1 MLLLNCTYKKTR
13 GELCLKIKLCFG
25 IPHVAKR
32 RIPVLFLCLALF
44 LVCLN
49 SCKLNESG
57 ISGISNIAGTSV
69 STGQSATGTTDSKES
84 TTGYQDTS
92 TDYDETTT
100 APNNKTTGTNE
111 KTTTAKKKTTTIQ
124 KTTTTKGS
132 TTTTK
137 ASADSIEL
145 VILNYFPELP
155 GYSTEYEIGMICDGV
170 QRKVGEYT
178 LKVTPNDLVVREN
191 VVIASD
197 QQKKTYD
204 KFTVEATDK
213 LTGKKAQMTITPRKW
228 KLNFKDDFD
237 GDSLNTNI
245 WTRYEYP
252 YTNYYVRDG
261 ALTLLAEHKDE
272 IYTMS
277 GIRTLKEYSLKGGC
291 FMARM
296 KSPDKGGCN
305 SAFWLMPEGR
315 YKRDFFFMDTKLKNY
330 GCSEIDI
337 VEYSPFY
344 GKEFPLTMHFWNSSG
359 AHTAK
364 SYWGSCDDNIYEDY
378 HEYACI
384 WEQDGIYFYFDGK
397 PVFANRD
404 VDTHSRAVAAYIV
417 LSVNSA
423 KIHEGL
429 EWLGPCTDDMFPFKT
444 KFDWVKTYY

>member
-1 MLLLNCTYKKTR
+1 M
-13 GELCLKIKLCFG
+13 GIKLFIG
-25 IPHVAKR
+25 IHYVSKR
-32 RIPVLFLCLALF
+32 RIPALFLYLALF

-49 SCKLNESG
+49 SCKPNESG
-57 ISGISNIAGTSV
+57 LSKISDITGTSV
-69 STGQSATGTTDSKES
+69 WDGQSESAGTTDS
-84 TTGYQDTS
+84 TGYQDTS
-92 TDYDETTT
+92 TGYDETTT
-100 APNNKTTGTNE
+100 PNNQAGNR
-111 KTTTAKKKTTTIQ
+111 
-124 KTTTTKGS
+124 TTTTKGS

-137 ASADSIEL
+137 ATADSIEL

-170 QRKVGEYT
+170 QRQKSEYT
-178 LKVTPNDLVVREN
+178 LKVIPKGLVVRDN
-191 VVIASD
+191 VVIATD

-228 KLNFKDDFD
+228 ELNFKDDFD

-245 WTRYEYP
+245 WTRFEYP
-252 YTNYYVRDG
+252 HTNYYVRDG
-261 ALTLLAEHKDE
+261 ALTLLAERIFVDEDE

-277 GIRTLKEYSLKGGC
+277 GIRTLQKYSLKGGC

-305 SAFWLMPEGR
+305 SAFWLMPEGS

-429 EWLGPCTDDMFPFKT
+429 EWLGPCTDDMFPFET
-444 KFDWVKTYY
+444 KFDWVKTYK

>member
-1 MLLLNCTYKKTR
+1 
-13 GELCLKIKLCFG
+13 
-25 IPHVAKR
+25 
-32 RIPVLFLCLALF
+32 
-44 LVCLN
+44 
-49 SCKLNESG
+49 
-57 ISGISNIAGTSV
+57 
-69 STGQSATGTTDSKES
+69 
-84 TTGYQDTS
+84 
-92 TDYDETTT
+92 
-100 APNNKTTGTNE
+100 
-111 KTTTAKKKTTTIQ
+111 
-124 KTTTTKGS
+124 
-132 TTTTK
+132 
-137 ASADSIEL
+137 
-145 VILNYFPELP
+145 
-155 GYSTEYEIGMICDGV
+155 
-170 QRKVGEYT
+170 
-178 LKVTPNDLVVREN
+178 
-191 VVIASD
+191 
-197 QQKKTYD
+197 
-204 KFTVEATDK
+204 
-213 LTGKKAQMTITPRKW
+213 MTITPRKW

-245 WTRYEYP
+245 WTRFEYP
-252 YTNYYVRDG
+252 HTNYYVRDG
-261 ALTLLAEHKDE
+261 ALTLLAERIFVDEDE

-277 GIRTLKEYSLKGGC
+277 GIRTLQKYSLKGGC

-305 SAFWLMPEGR
+305 SAFWLMPEGS
-315 YKRDFFFMDTKLKNY
+315 YTRDFFFMDTKLKNY

-429 EWLGPCTDDMFPFKT
+429 EWLGPCTDDMFPFET
-444 KFDWVKTYY
+444 KFDWVKTYK